1 MILLVAVLD
10 GYWTMANFRVCVSR
24 VANGLEPDSRKY
36 AFLRY
41 VSMRHVVFH
50 HIDCEV

>member
-1 MILLVAVLD
+1 M
-10 GYWTMANFRVCVSR
+10 CVSR
-24 VANGLEPDSRKY
+24 VVNDLEPDSRKY

-41 VSMRHVVFH
+41 DSMRYVVLH